1 MPNRNDN
8 RGGRKS
14 QSSSRQR
21 DNRSGGSRQHE
32 QSSDRG
38 SSRQQGEMDRDDEGR
53 FSSNR

>member
-21 DNRSGGSRQHE
+21 DNRSSGSRQHE